1 MRLSGLC
8 LLVGLSGSATVY
20 AGRIDLSTLLVNG
33 NFQAGNLLPPPLTAS
48 VGCPLDWTC
57 TTSGLAPGGTA
68 YMPNGTS
75 GSPTNPI
82 VGFPGGV
89 DITTQYVAGSDGLSS
104 LGPLFV
110 TPHGAVGTWAAQ
122 VPDHESNGEISQT
135 NLGLYATGDSY
146 AINLWV
152 GTPLTI
158 FDLQQ
163 GPTPVTNPAA
173 GPVVNGITVEFLG
186 NAGAV
191 LASIPIT
198 PEATPGMWY
207 NVPLATLTFTPTGA
221 EIGQTVGLAI
231 AVGQGAN
238 NEVADFGIEPIP
250 TIVTG
255 STPEPGTFVLVGA
268 GMVSL
273 AYILRKKTTRN
284 SSR

>member
-163 GPTPVTNPAA
+163 GSPLTNPGA
-173 GPVVNGITVEFLG
+173 GPATSITAEFLG
-186 NAGAV
+186 TGGVV
-191 LASIPIT
+191 LDSINIT

-207 NVPLATLTFTPTGA
+207 NVPLATLTFTPTGTQ
-221 EIGQTVGLAI
+221 IGQAIGFAI
-231 AVGQGAN
+231 AVGQGPN

-250 TIVTG
+250 PAG

-273 AYILRKKTTRN
+273 AYIFRKKAVRS